1 MPKLSNRTL
10 IHSILENKF
19 IIILTRYFLI
29 FLIAFIIFG
38 IILFFS
44 DANPV
49 AAISDV
55 AIFTLGSSYG
65 FSEVIVKMIPLIF
78 TTIAVA
84 LPSKVG
90 LINVGGEG
98 QLYFGA
104 LFSTWVALTFPQ
116 LPVYLLLPLMIVLG
130 MVGGAV
136 WAFLPGWLRAKGLVN
151 ETISTLLM
159 NYIAPSIVSFFVF
172 GPWRY
177 RENVTMAQTPDF
189 VDAARM
195 PTFFGTRIHMGL
207 VVGIILLI
215 IYWFIMKYSRWGLE
229 IKAIGGNPNAAI
241 RNGIPIKKYLII
253 IICLGGAIAGL
264 AGMSEV
270 SGIHGRLRPNF
281 SPGFGFMGF
290 LISWLTGG
298 NPLGIL
304 LMTFIVAIIILGGD
318 ILQIKHGLPFAVVN
332 ILLAVALLIILARI
346 EIIRGKKK

>member
-1 MPKLSNRTL
+1 MSKPSNRTFA
-10 IHSILENKF
+10 HSILENRLLITF
-19 IIILTRYFLI
+19 SRYFLI

-38 IILFFS
+38 IILFIS
-44 DANPV
+44 GVNPI
-49 AAISDV
+49 AAISDAV
-55 AIFTLGSSYG
+55 IFTLGSPYG
-65 FSEVIVKMIPLIF
+65 LSEVIVKMIPLIF

-90 LINVGGEG
+90 LINVGAEG

-116 LPVYLLLPLMIVLG
+116 LPIYMLLPLMMIVG
-130 MVGGAV
+130 MAGGAV

-151 ETISTLLM
+151 ETISSLLM
-159 NYIAPSIVSFFVF
+159 NYIAPSIVSFFVY
-172 GPWRY
+172 GPWRN
-177 RENVTMAQTPDF
+177 RENVMSPQTPDF
-189 VDAARM
+189 VIAARL
-195 PTFFGTRIHMGL
+195 PSFFRSRIHMGL
-207 VVGIILLI
+207 VVGIIVLV

-229 IKAIGGNPNAAI
+229 MKAIGGNPNAAL

-253 IICLGGAIAGL
+253 VMCLGGAIAGL
-264 AGMSEV
+264 AGMSEI

-304 LMTFIVAIIILGGD
+304 LMTFLVAVIILCGD
-318 ILQIKHGLPFAVVN
+318 ILQIKYGLPFAVVN
-332 ILLAVALLIILARI
+332 ILLAIALFIVLARI